1 MRFVILMYKFRDRTL
16 EEGEYVTY
24 NGTDFLQLDECSKLI
39 KQVDMAQDY
48 ITLYHNLGLSEI
60 QI

>member
-1 MRFVILMYKFRDRTL
+1 MYKFRDRTL